1 MDFNP
6 SEINL
11 VKRVFKRAEELAEN
25 YFHLGKA
32 GFRAHRYEVETLV
45 RLKDHEIDSRA
56 FAHLCRYLY
65 QKDGNADHPG
75 NFYFFKICLQDDRI
89 LAAVKRSEPFIKLA
103 PLMLYIAVHELVHVI
118 RFNSREIDFDAPLG
132 EKIIE
137 EDKVHSITGNM
148 LQSVADTDMNLVLE
162 CFSSRYQI
170 GDIYIVPE
178 RGSCSGAK

>member
-6 SEINL
+6 SEITL
-11 VKRVFKRAEELAEN
+11 VKRVFQRAEGLAED
-25 YFHLGKA
+25 YFRLGKG
-32 GFRAHRYEVETLV
+32 GFRAHRYEVGTLAQ
-45 RLKDHEIDSRA
+45 LKEHEIDSRA
-56 FAHLCRYLY
+56 FAHICRYLY

-118 RFNSREIDFDAPLG
+118 RFNSREIDFDAPLE

-137 EDKVHSITGNM
+137 EDKVHLITGNM
-148 LQSVADTDMNLVLE
+148 LQSLAGAEINLVLD
-162 CFSSRYQI
+162 CFSGRYQI
-170 GDIYIVPE
+170 GDIYN
-178 RGSCSGAK
+178 